1 MRIIAGSLRGRKLVE
16 WESAGIRPMR
26 DFVRGAMF
34 SILVDF
40 IPNSAFLDL
49 YCGTGSVGIEAIS
62 RGADHCVFVDRSPES
77 CGITRRNLEAL
88 GLLDQGRV
96 LESDAVEACRELA
109 RRGKSF
115 DLVFIGPP
123 YYHELVPR
131 TLGAL
136 ADGRLLSP
144 DPVVIAE
151 IHHKESAA
159 ESYGILE
166 LADERKYGDN
176 RLLFYRRADSDDTQQ
191 KQGGR

>member
-1 MRIIAGSLRGRKLVE
+1 
-16 WESAGIRPMR
+16 MR